1 MATQSQRKANFPL
14 LPIAVLLLIPWVL
27 WIVAGDCAWA
37 MPGQSPLNQTVPP
50 RKPTPPISPV
60 EPPGEPSTEGGG
72 GASVVS
78 GVELTSTL
86 ILSSSPAEDAHVPPV
101 EETASPRSP
110 VGTIE
115 ALTVSG
121 AVPQDTPD
129 MEVAAVQAEEPAVFE
144 TPLRP
149 LDRQESSTV
158 AASARER
165 EDRPE
170 RGISATQLGM
180 CMIPISG
187 VFLLLLGAVL
197 WIRAGAR

>member
-1 MATQSQRKANFPL
+1 MATQSQRKAKFPL

-27 WIVAGDCAWA
+27 WTVAGDCAWA
-37 MPGQSPLNQTVPP
+37 TPGQSPLNQTVPP

-60 EPPGEPSTEGGG
+60 EPPGGPSTEGGG

-86 ILSSSPAEDAHVPPV
+86 ILSSSPAEDTHVLPV
-101 EETASPRSP
+101 EEATSPRSAG
-110 VGTIE
+110 GT
-115 ALTVSG
+115 AADLDMVS
-121 AVPQDTPD
+121 ASDQDMPD
-129 MEVAAVQAEEPAVFE
+129 MEGAAVQAEEPAVFE
-144 TPLRP
+144 TPLQP
-149 LDRQESSTV
+149 LDRQEDSAVASSV
-158 AASARER
+158 RER
-165 EDRPE
+165 DDRPE